1 MIPYIVFYISI
12 AFVLYVYLGY
22 PALLWL
28 WRRIA
33 CRPVQRTM
41 SGANASATARS
52 YQEKYEPSVSIIVAA
67 YNESASIEWKI
78 LNLLAL
84 DYPAPKVEIILSLD
98 GPTDDTELVARKYE
112 AGRVRVLLLEQHG
125 GKAEALNRAVA
136 KATGDIL
143 VFADARQLLDL
154 TAVRE
159 LVSNFEDV
167 TIGAVSGELMLLDE
181 SGKEARDALGLYWR
195 YEKTLRLMESAIHST
210 MGATG
215 ALYAIR
221 RELYRPIPS
230 YTILDDVAIPMTA
243 VLAGKRVVFDRAA
256 RAYDYV
262 ARSPAMEFTRKVR
275 TLTGNFQLLKQM
287 PELIVPWRNP
297 VFLQFVS
304 HKIGRLLAPYFL
316 LTLFA
321 SNLFLEGAAYRTT
334 LTLQCAWYLLACTGG
349 GAYKIGTFRAGGK
362 MKSLVLFPYTFVFVN
377 WAAVVGLYHFLQGR
391 HDAWSGYE
399 SVTFLR
405 KENQLHKLAD
415 RRDTELSGAA

>member
-22 PALLWL
+22 PVLLWL

-33 CRPVQRTM
+33 CRPAKTM
-41 SGANASATARS
+41 SRANASPTARS
-52 YQEKYEPSVSIIVAA
+52 HQEKYEPSVSIIVAA

-84 DYPAPKVEIILSLD
+84 DYPAPKVQIILSLD

-112 AGRVRVLLLEQHG
+112 TGRVRVLLLEQHG

-136 KATGDIL
+136 KATGEIL
-143 VFADARQLLDL
+143 VFADVRQLLDR

-167 TIGAVSGELMLLDE
+167 SIGAVSGELMILDE
-181 SGKEARDALGLYWR
+181 FGKEAGDAVGLYWR
-195 YEKTLRLMESAIHST
+195 YEKKLRSMESDIHSAV
-210 MGATG
+210 GATG

-221 RELYRPIPS
+221 RELYLPIPS
-230 YTILDDVAIPMTA
+230 YTILDDVAIPMNA

-256 RAYDYV
+256 RAYDCSTGST
-262 ARSPAMEFTRKVR
+262 ATEFTRKVR

-287 PELIVPWRNP
+287 PELIVPWRDP
-297 VFLQFVS
+297 VFIQFVS
-304 HKIGRLLAPYFL
+304 HKVGRLLAPYFL
-316 LTLFA
+316 ITLFA
-321 SNLFLEGAAYRTT
+321 SSLFLEGAAYRAI
-334 LTLQCAWYLLACTGG
+334 LTLQCACYLLAGA
-349 GAYKIGTFRAGGK
+349 GAYKIRTFRAGGK
-362 MKSLVLFPYTFVFVN
+362 AKSMALIPYTFVLVN
-377 WAAVVGLYHFLQGR
+377 WAAVVGLYHFLRGQ

-399 SVTFLR
+399 SATFLP